1 MTSFKKQI
9 KRINPGRKIEVN
21 KVCPYMVSGQTHSVY
36 VDYVDSL
43 GPICIRDKCNAF
55 APHYDIN
62 IVSSEEKMEAEEKG
76 IDWEKPLEINDWKK
90 YAISK
95 SATGPDDQ
103 DSLYIRPRNPQDGI
117 GRCLIK

>member
-36 VDYVDSL
+36 IDYVDSF

-55 APHYDIN
+55 APHHDIN
-62 IVSSEEKMEAEEKG
+62 IVSLEEKIEADKR
-76 IDWEKPLEINDWKK
+76 EINGWKK

-95 SATGPDDQ
+95 SAIGPDDQ

>member
-21 KVCPYMVSGQTHSVY
+21 KVCPYMVSGQMNLNYIEGFNPV
-36 VDYVDSL
+36 
-43 GPICIRDKCNAF
+43 CIRDKCNAF
-55 APHYDIN
+55 APHHDIN
-62 IVSSEEKMEAEEKG
+62 IVSLEEKIEADKKG
-76 IDWEKPLEINDWKK
+76 IDWEKPLEINGWKK

-95 SATGPDDQ
+95 SAIGPDDQ

>member
-9 KRINPGRKIEVN
+9 KRINPGRKIEVD
-21 KVCPYMVSGQTHSVY
+21 KVCPYMISMGF
-36 VDYVDSL
+36 

-62 IVSSEEKMEAEEKG
+62 IVSLEEKIEADKKG